1 MRKKKET
8 IEELFIESMEEPVE
22 EIPVEEIPVEES
34 TVVNGVVTDCV
45 HLRLRREPSGNV
57 IALLDAGDEVLV
69 DMLQSTDKWYKVYT
83 KDDLDGFCMKEFITI

>member
-1 MRKKKET
+1 MRNKKKEVFEEPAIEST
-8 IEELFIESMEEPVE
+8 EELVE
-22 EIPVEEIPVEES
+22 EIPVEEPTTI
-34 TVVNGVVTDCV
+34 VNGIVTDCS

-69 DMLQSTDKWYKVYT
+69 DTLQSTDKWYKVYT

>member
-1 MRKKKET
+1 MRKKKEP

-22 EIPVEEIPVEES
+22 EIPVEES
-34 TVVNGVVTDCV
+34 TIVNGVVTDCV
-45 HLRLRREPSGNV
+45 HLRLRREPSGSV

-69 DMLQSTDKWYKVYT
+69 DTLQSNDKWYKVYT